1 MTKYQLS
8 DIEKRI
14 LAVLQEGFPR
24 TRTPF
29 KDMAER
35 AGVETEEFLA
45 VLKTWKQEGRL
56 RRIGSILHHSKVGFP
71 GGAMV
76 AWKVADEKVER
87 VGSILAG
94 FKEVSHAYE
103 RNTAENW
110 PYNIYT
116 MVHGGD
122 MQEVGRTVERM
133 SRECAVTD
141 YRILATER
149 ELKKVPPT
157 YIMGTKPET
166 QEEE

>member
-1 MTKYQLS
+1 
-8 DIEKRI
+8 

-24 TRTPF
+24 TQTPF
-29 KDMAER
+29 KDMAEQ
-35 AGVETEEFLA
+35 AGVETEQFLA
-45 VLKTWKQEGRL
+45 VLQAWKQDGKL

-76 AWKVADEKVER
+76 AWKVAPERVEQ

-116 MVHGGD
+116 MVHGAD
-122 MQEVGRTVERM
+122 MQEVGQTVVRM
-133 SRECAVTD
+133 SQACGVTD

-157 YIMGTKPET
+157 YIIGPET
-166 QEEE
+166 DSREEE

>member
-1 MTKYQLS
+1 
-8 DIEKRI
+8 

-24 TRTPF
+24 TQTPY

-35 AGVETEEFLA
+35 AGIETEQFLA
-45 VLKTWKQEGRL
+45 VLRAWKQDGKL

-71 GGAMV
+71 GGGMV
-76 AWKVADEKVER
+76 AWKVAAQRVEQ

-103 RNTAENW
+103 RNTTENW

-116 MVHGGD
+116 MVHGAD
-122 MQEVGRTVERM
+122 MQEVERTVERM
-133 SRECAVTD
+133 SRACGVTD

-157 YIMGTKPET
+157 YIIEQKPDSR
-166 QEEE
+166 EEE

>member
-1 MTKYQLS
+1 
-8 DIEKRI
+8 
-14 LAVLQEGFPR
+14 
-24 TRTPF
+24 
-29 KDMAER
+29 MAKR
-35 AGVETEEFLA
+35 AGVGAEEFLA
-45 VLKTWKQEGRL
+45 VLRAWKQEGKL

-76 AWKVADEKVER
+76 AWKVAAEQVEY

-116 MVHGGD
+116 MVHGAD
-122 MQEVGRTVERM
+122 MQEVEQTVGQM
-133 SRECAVTD
+133 SRACGITD

-157 YIMGTKPET
+157 YITAAQPDNRK
-166 QEEE
+166 EEKSC

>member
-1 MTKYQLS
+1 M
-8 DIEKRI
+8 
-14 LAVLQEGFPR
+14 AVLQEGFPR
-24 TRTPF
+24 TQTPY

-35 AGVETEEFLA
+35 AGVETEQFLA
-45 VLKTWKQEGRL
+45 VLQDWKKDGRL

-76 AWKVADEKVER
+76 AWQVAAEQVEQ

-103 RNTAENW
+103 RNTKENW

-116 MVHGGD
+116 MVHGAD
-122 MQEVGRTVERM
+122 MQEVGQTVERM
-133 SRECAVTD
+133 SRACGVTD
-141 YRILATER
+141 FRILATER

-157 YIMGTKPET
+157 YIIGP
-166 QEEE
+166 QIDGREEG